1 MAICSSS
8 PMDCTTET
16 STICSKVEVSR
27 HMQVDSKSECV
38 PLHSYKNHNRL
49 LSNLDCETYINACN
63 GHGSNCTGKSHN
75 NCEEIISSGS
85 TDSVIASELVP
96 GNFLQNDSFIFLDPI
111 ILDAYNSEGMIISKI
126 GVDWQKDLSSTQE
139 ASTNT
144 CSEQNSTCS
153 YTTTENGILI
163 QQIKSVEQQHNL
175 RHRKE
180 VHMNCRL
187 SSYVQR
193 LEQKIDKRDKEISH
207 LKSMIVTLDEYE
219 ELPRFGTRS
228 THALDGSQNLWENS
242 YLKTKETSDR
252 YVCPDFVDKDKHGAR
267 KRKNV
272 FVQSISKEEIWKS
285 IAKKVN
291 QSYKGDLYPK
301 RLYQL

>member
-228 THALDGSQNLWENS
+228 THALENS